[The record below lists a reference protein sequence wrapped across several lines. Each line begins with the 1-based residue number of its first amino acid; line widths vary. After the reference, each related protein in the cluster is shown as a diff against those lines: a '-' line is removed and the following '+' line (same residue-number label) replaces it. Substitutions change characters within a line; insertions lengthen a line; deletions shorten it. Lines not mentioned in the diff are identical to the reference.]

1 MTKCPHLFYP
11 GAATSS
17 GAEFLAANAFMPV
30 DGGGYGE
37 VMARTSAAV
46 RNLSPIRLVLAS
58 LAALISS
65 RYAYALPLPPPDL
78 GGGTLPKLVRRAH
91 GGAGTGVA

>member
-1 MTKCPHLFYP
+1 
-11 GAATSS
+11 
-17 GAEFLAANAFMPV
+17 
-30 DGGGYGE
+30 
-37 VMARTSAAV
+37 MARTSAAG
-46 RNLSPIRLVLAS
+46 REPSQIRLVLAS

-91 GGAGTGVA
+91 GGAGTGVV